1 MDLTIQTAFILA
13 VLIAA
18 LILAGYLEWSYAR
31 GRLMRKRSARLAAGV
46 AREEAFNASVT
57 TKAIMRNLRAQGY
70 DVARAEPLV
79 RQTDAELEMGNFTNA
94 KLLAEDAKNTLFEI
108 KSASVRQTGGLTKEA
123 AGETAGA
130 QKGQGIRQAPPPA
143 EAQQPVAQKK
153 LPRNYAEASFTI
165 KSVETEVEK
174 AAGEGKNTGI
184 PAKFL
189 AEAKENFE
197 DERYDDALRLAVR
210 ASRSLAGEGGGE
222 TNIQAIPPQTPA
234 KSGETPKT
242 ANHVCE
248 ECGAPLKAGD
258 SFCRKC
264 GGKIRLQCPACGE
277 QLSKGDTF
285 CGKCGGRIES

>member
-13 VLIAA
+13 ALIAA

-79 RQTDAELEMGNFTNA
+79 RQTDAELEMGNFTSA

-108 KSASVRQTGGLTKEA
+108 KSASVRQTGGLTKEP

-143 EAQQPVAQKK
+143 EARQPVAQKK

-165 KSVETEVEK
+165 KSVETEVEN
-174 AAGEGKNTGI
+174 AAGEGKNTEI

-242 ANHVCE
+242 ANQVCE
-248 ECGAPLKAGD
+248 ECGAPLKTGD